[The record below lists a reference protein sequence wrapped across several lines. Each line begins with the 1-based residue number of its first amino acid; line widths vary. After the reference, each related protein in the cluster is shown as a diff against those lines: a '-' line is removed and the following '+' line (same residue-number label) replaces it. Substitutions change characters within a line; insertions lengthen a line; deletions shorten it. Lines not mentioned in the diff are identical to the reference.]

1 MHKPNNLLESDVK
14 ESLNW
19 DPGLDDSRIRVTADD
34 GRVTLSGSVPTYYE
48 EVLATDD
55 AWTVGGVK
63 ALDDN
68 LLVGLIGDAIA
79 DADIAAA
86 SQVALDRDRLVPQG
100 SVTATVL
107 EGTVTLRGD
116 VRRHYQR
123 RAAEFAVSRVDGV
136 LGVDNLIAI
145 SSEPI
150 PSDVAD
156 RINKAFQ
163 RSAIIDDSRITV
175 TSSGHTINLDGT
187 VGSYAA
193 MRQADDTAWAAPGVT
208 DVVDHLVIE
217 P

>member
-14 ESLNW
+14 DTLDW
-19 DPGLDDSRIRVTADD
+19 DPGLDDSRIVVTAYD

-68 LLVGLIGDAIA
+68 LLVGLVGDAIA
-79 DADIAAA
+79 DADIAVDCEA
-86 SQVALDRDRLVPQG
+86 ALDRDRLVPQG

-107 EGTVTLRGD
+107 EGTVTLRGQ
-116 VRRHYQR
+116 VRHHYQR
-123 RAAEFAVSRVDGV
+123 RAAEHAVSRVDGV

-145 SSEPI
+145 SSDPI

-163 RSAIIDDSRITV
+163 RSAIIDDSRIKV
-175 TSSGHTINLDGT
+175 TSDGHTINLDGT

-193 MRQADDTAWAAPGVT
+193 LRQAEDTAWAAPGAT
-208 DVVDHLVIE
+208 DVVDRLVIE

>member
-14 ESLNW
+14 DTLDW
-19 DPGLDDSRIRVTADD
+19 DPGLDDSRIVVTAHD

-68 LLVGLIGDAIA
+68 LLVGLVGDAIA
-79 DADIAAA
+79 DADIAVDCEA
-86 SQVALDRDRLVPQG
+86 ALDRDRLVPQG

-107 EGTVTLRGD
+107 EGTVTLRGQ
-116 VRRHYQR
+116 VRHHYQR
-123 RAAEFAVSRVDGV
+123 RAAEHAVSRVDGV

-145 SSEPI
+145 SSDPI

-163 RSAIIDDSRITV
+163 RSAIIDDSRIKV
-175 TSSGHTINLDGT
+175 TSDGHTINLDGT

-193 MRQADDTAWAAPGVT
+193 LRQAEDTAWAAPGAT
-208 DVVDHLVIE
+208 DVVDRLVIE

>member
-1 MHKPNNLLESDVK
+1 MHKPNNLLESDIK
-14 ESLNW
+14 ESLDW

-34 GRVTLSGSVPTYYE
+34 GRVTLSGSVPTYYD
-48 EVLATDD
+48 EVLATED
-55 AWTVGGVK
+55 AWTVAGVK
-63 ALDDN
+63 ALDDH
-68 LLVGLIGDAIA
+68 LLVGLLGDAIA
-79 DADIAAA
+79 DADIAADCEA
-86 SQVALDRDRLVPQG
+86 ALDRDRFVPKG

-107 EGTVTLRGD
+107 EGTVTLRGE
-116 VRRHYQR
+116 VRHHYQR
-123 RAAEFAVSRVDGV
+123 RAAEHAVSRVDGV
-136 LGVDNLIAI
+136 LGVDNLLTI

-175 TSSGHTINLDGT
+175 TNSGHTIDLDGT

-193 MRQADDTAWAAPGVT
+193 LRQAEDTAWAAPGVT
-208 DVVDHLVIE
+208 DVVDRLVIE

>member
-14 ESLNW
+14 ASLDW
-19 DPGLDDSRIRVTADD
+19 DPGLDDSRIVVSADD

-48 EVLATDD
+48 EVLATED

-68 LLVGLIGDAIA
+68 LLVGLLGDAIA
-79 DADIAAA
+79 DADIAADSMA
-86 SQVALDRDRLVPQG
+86 ALDGDRLVPQG
-100 SVTATVL
+100 SVTPTVL
-107 EGTVTLRGD
+107 EGMVTLRGD
-116 VRRHYQR
+116 VRHHYQR
-123 RAAEFAVSRVDGV
+123 RAAELAVSRVDGV
-136 LGVDNLIAI
+136 LDVDNLISI
-145 SSEPI
+145 SSDPI

-163 RSAIIDDSRITV
+163 RSAIIDDSLITV
-175 TSSGHTINLDGT
+175 TNDGHTINLDGT

-193 MRQADDTAWAAPGVT
+193 MHQAEDTAWAAPGVT
-208 DVVDHLVIE
+208 QVVDRLVIE